1 MSGQD
6 AQIIFF
12 GDQTVDT
19 LQNIKIL
26 ANQART
32 SPIIARFLREC
43 ADVVQVNL
51 SELDTKE
58 KQPYLRFE
66 SILELAEIFAEQNT
80 PFEAVSTILF
90 FIAQFGDLL
99 LYVCK
104 ESLSHYQESL
114 RLLMPNIAVQKMTH
128 HSSKPVVT
136 RRRIA

>member
-19 LQNIKIL
+19 LQNIKVL

-51 SELDTKE
+51 SELDTTE

-99 LYVCK
+99 LYV
-104 ESLSHYQESL
+104 
-114 RLLMPNIAVQKMTH
+114 
-128 HSSKPVVT
+128 
-136 RRRIA
+136 